1 MTSYSFGDSS
11 AALMDGT
18 GATSAATGPYDS
30 SRAYRRD
37 SGIAGTCD
45 YQHSGPSPDAAGA
58 ISTGED
64 SFADYLFR
72 QQQPQQST
80 SSSSDISSVVAAVA
94 AAAHTSASNCGA
106 SGISI
111 FHQDSPLLHSSS
123 AYAPRTSFGS
133 YSAHRYQEAVMSN
146 NQSPSAATVALPSAS
161 MPALT
166 ATPSPNSVALGPLDT
181 LGSTPSSTS
190 STASCLADP
199 LPSFLSSLPTP
210 MESSKYS
217 SLVAGIASANNSS
230 AILATAAPSAMTGPN
245 SASNLLAAAAAAAA
259 AVASSAS
266 ATPVGAMSSGN
277 PSSGSHANTSTGSY
291 SHYSAQHQHSHNH
304 GNGYTAH
311 HGHHYS
317 AAHNSAYD
325 VSTLGL
331 SHSSAIS
338 TSTPSLSA
346 QVVAAAAL
354 AQGAGS
360 TTGPTANA
368 LDLHSYSISA
378 FSRPLNQ
385 SSPTSAAMITSEAT
399 STLAANAASN
409 SNSFAG
415 ISQVLTQQSAQYSQ
429 PPYQQQRSYSDYSA
443 YYRSPSATMGLGTGS
458 TTATGA
464 SPMSGTGMN
473 AAAST
478 GTSTGNTTQLAA
490 AAAAAAAA
498 MGSSY
503 YASAAAYQ
511 PYMRSSVGG
520 TSNAYYYAQPQN
532 RYLPYSA
539 YPPIRH
545 FVSPARPFKC
555 ETCDQSFSRNHD
567 LKRHVKI
574 HSGVKPH
581 KCPKCGKSFGRS
593 DALKRHSMVKR
604 CRSSTTSAT
613 TAKSTP
619 APPPVQ
625 VSAQGVSSQRM
636 PQQLGSQRFE
646 SNPRVSI
653 HPQLHHVQQ
662 QQQAHSMMQQGL
674 GSSATMMTS
683 VPSSSRLAP
692 VSGSM
697 FGQGGSGGGGGGA
710 SAMAMSASTN
720 SIVSSM
726 LSSRTNTI

>member
-1 MTSYSFGDSS
+1 MTSYSFGDAS
-11 AALMDGT
+11 ATLMDGT

-45 YQHSGPSPDAAGA
+45 YQHSGPSPNTAAG

-72 QQQPQQST
+72 QQQPQQSS

-94 AAAHTSASNCGA
+94 AAAHTSAGNCGA
-106 SGISI
+106 PGISI

-123 AYAPRTSFGS
+123 ASAYAPRTSFSS
-133 YSAHRYQEAVMSN
+133 YSAHRYQDAVAAMSN

-161 MPALT
+161 MPAASLT
-166 ATPSPNSVALGPLDT
+166 TTPSPNSVALGPLDT

-190 STASCLADP
+190 SASTASCLADP

-230 AILATAAPSAMTGPN
+230 AILATAAPTGTMAGPN

-259 AVASSAS
+259 AVVSSAS
-266 ATPVGAMSSGN
+266 ATPVGALSGN
-277 PSSGSHANTSTGSY
+277 PSSGSHANTSAGSY

-311 HGHHYS
+311 HGHGHHYS
-317 AAHNSAYD
+317 AAHNNAYD
-325 VSTLGL
+325 VSTLSL

-338 TSTPSLSA
+338 ASTPSLSA

-360 TTGPTANA
+360 AGPSAQ
-368 LDLHSYSISA
+368 DLHSYSISA
-378 FSRPLNQ
+378 FSRPLSQ
-385 SSPTSAAMITSEAT
+385 SSPTSAAMITSEAAT
-399 STLAANAASN
+399 TLAANAAGN
-409 SNSFAG
+409 NNSFAG
-415 ISQVLTQQSAQYSQ
+415 IGQVLTQPSAQYSQ

-473 AAAST
+473 PTVST
-478 GTSTGNTTQLAA
+478 GTSAGNTTQLAA

-511 PYMRSSVGG
+511 PYMRPGG
-520 TSNAYYYAQPQN
+520 NSNAYYYAQPQS

-604 CRSSTTSAT
+604 CRSSATAT

-619 APPPVQ
+619 APPPAQ
-625 VSAQGVSSQRM
+625 IPAQGISSQRM

-646 SNPRVSI
+646 PNARLSI

-662 QQQAHSMMQQGL
+662 QQQAHSMMQQGV
-674 GSSATMMTS
+674 GSSGTVMTS

-692 VSGSM
+692 VAGSM
-697 FGQGGSGGGGGGA
+697 FGQGGGSGA
-710 SAMAMSASTN
+710 SAMTMSASTN